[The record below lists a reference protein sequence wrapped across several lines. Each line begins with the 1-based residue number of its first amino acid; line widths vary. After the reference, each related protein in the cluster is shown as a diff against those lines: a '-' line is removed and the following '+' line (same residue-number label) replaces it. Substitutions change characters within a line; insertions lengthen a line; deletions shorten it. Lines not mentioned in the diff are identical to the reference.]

1 MADSKVRFGLKQAYY
16 AIMKEDGTF
25 DPPVRMIG
33 AQSVNISNAGG
44 DVQSIYGDDQAL
56 YTHSQGSSGKTLEV
70 QFAKMGRDF
79 LKDVCGMVVDE
90 TTGIVSESPDD
101 KGKAFAF
108 GYETTGDQGG
118 IRCWVLENT
127 ATVPVYNAGTN
138 NDSITEDPDTSTFT
152 AVPHTCA
159 DNKQRVSCFCEAGDA
174 AFADFFKAVPTFAT
188 PSKP

>member
-1 MADSKVRFGLKQAYY
+1 MVDSKVRFGLKQAYY
-16 AIMKEDGTF
+16 AAIKDDGTF
-25 DPPVRMIG
+25 DTPVRMVG
-33 AQSVNISNAGG
+33 AQSVNVSNAGG
-44 DVQSIYGDDQAL
+44 DAQSIYGDDQAL

-79 LKDVCGMVVDE
+79 LKEVCGMVVDE

-118 IRCWVLENT
+118 IRVWVFENT

-152 AVPHTCA
+152 AVPHMCG
-159 DNKQRVSCFCEAGDA
+159 DNKQRVSCFCEAGDS
-174 AFADFFKAVPTFAT
+174 AFADFFKAVPTFT
-188 PSKP
+188 PSEP